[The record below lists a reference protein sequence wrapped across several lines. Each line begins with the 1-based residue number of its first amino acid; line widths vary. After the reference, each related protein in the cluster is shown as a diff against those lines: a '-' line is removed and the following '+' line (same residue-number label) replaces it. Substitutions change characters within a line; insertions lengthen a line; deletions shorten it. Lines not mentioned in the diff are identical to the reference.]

1 MNTAENG
8 KFQAWIQYPP
18 MSKKILA
25 AVALLLTGYAVG
37 RISSSPVSAQATSSS
52 GHVYELRTYTAAEGK
67 LANVNAR
74 FRDHTQAIF
83 AKHNMKSVGYWTPLE
98 GPTAQTTLI
107 YILEHPSREEARK
120 NWAAFSADPEWQK
133 VKTESEKDGRIVTKV
148 ESVFL
153 VPTDYSPLK

>member
-1 MNTAENG
+1 VRVE
-8 KFQAWIQYPP
+8 YPP
-18 MSKKILA
+18 MRTKLLT

-37 RISSSPVSAQATSSS
+37 RVSSPQVVAAQAAA

-67 LANVNAR
+67 LPNVLAR
-74 FRDHTQAIF
+74 FRDHTRRIF
-83 AKHNMKSVGYWTPLE
+83 DKHNMKSVGYWTPLE
-98 GPTAQTTLI
+98 GPTADTTLI

-133 VKTESEKDGRIVTKV
+133 VKTESEAAGRIVAKA

-153 VPTDYSPLK
+153 NPTDYSPIK